1 MVYEGGGKVFVSGE
15 SRGWVYLEKDW
26 DGGRLHLDLVEQA
39 GLLGGSFRLLDV
51 STRALLGGYAKDGKE
66 ALFLLEQSQFPGV
79 LNQQSIVFLAS
90 SLNAWSPEN
99 KPEKWKMNRNELGW
113 ELRLPWDELET
124 KSPFCFKFITE
135 DGLWLEPFH
144 EFGSVL
150 TSPEGVK
157 NYQFDSRRSGRDV
170 FTFEIV
176 DKDRNEELDRWLKCR
191 PKGKFGYFRDNEQI
205 GWFRVFAPRAE
216 QVDLLIYQTS
226 DDTSY
231 ERVPMRLQEDGS
243 WFAKAK
249 EEWENTFYMLSI
261 LQKYED
267 GGNACFEKIILDPYA
282 RATTGRNGPGLILP
296 EPEKVEQNSMFQIP
310 PLRDL
315 VIAEAHIRDLLE
327 KADLGEDVEGKSW
340 FERLAIWISAEDCY
354 LRELGVN
361 AVEFQPL
368 QEFDSRTL
376 DEYHW
381 GYMPVNFF
389 CLESSYSNSP
399 QKGSAV
405 EEFKMVVEAF
415 HNAGIAVI
423 LDVVYNHVGIPAHL
437 MNLDRELY
445 FRIDEFGRLQN
456 FSGCGNDLNCESEPL
471 RKLVVDSLI
480 YLVETF
486 DLDGFRFDLAEL
498 LGIDLLQE
506 IEAKMKSIKKNF
518 ILIAEPWSFRGRLP
532 KTMNEM
538 TYALWSDQ
546 CREQVLS
553 LVKEGTGQREI
564 IQLLSGN
571 LDSHAEPWQSINY
584 IESHD
589 DYSFVDRIFNLD
601 KEGLEKFSDDLVKM
615 NRLAI
620 FIILFSP
627 GVPMISAGQD
637 FMRNKEGVR
646 NTYKRGDLNVLQ
658 YEDLNYYAELNLDI
672 RKMIKFRLS
681 ENGTFLRPQKMG
693 DCSYQVCEGF
703 PEGTLGMEIEENCKC
718 RSFLLVINFVGQD
731 RTITHPKKW
740 LGSQCLLSEVQATPK
755 AVFPKYSYA
764 VFCLKMKS

>member
-1 MVYEGGGKVFVSGE
+1 MYQGGGKVFVSDE

-39 GLLGGSFRLLDV
+39 GLLGGSFSLLDI
-51 STRALLGGYAKDGKE
+51 SQRAGLGGYAKDGQE
-66 ALFLLEQSQFPGV
+66 ALFLIEENQFPGI
-79 LNQQSIVFLAS
+79 LNQQSVVFLAS
-90 SLNAWSPEN
+90 SINNWSPRN

-113 ELRLPWDELET
+113 ELRLSWHEL
-124 KSPFCFKFITE
+124 SIQAPFCFKFITE
-135 DGLWLEPFH
+135 DGIWLEPFD
-144 EFGSVL
+144 EFGSIL
-150 TSPEGVK
+150 TTSEGVK

-170 FTFEIV
+170 FSFEVV
-176 DKDRNEELDRWLKCR
+176 DKERNEELDRWLKHR
-191 PKGKFGYFRDNEQI
+191 PEGKFGYFKDNHEI
-205 GWFRVFAPRAE
+205 GWFRVFAPRAK

-226 DDTSY
+226 DGRSS
-231 ERVPMRLQEDGS
+231 ERVPMQWQEDGS
-243 WFAKAK
+243 WSTKAK

-282 RATTGRNGPGLILP
+282 RATMGRNGPGLILP
-296 EPEKVEQNSMFQIP
+296 EPRKIGQESRFQIP

-315 VIAEAHIRDLLE
+315 VITEAHIRDLLE
-327 KADLGEDVEGKSW
+327 KADLGTAAVGKSW
-340 FERLAIWISAEDCY
+340 FERLKIWISAEDCY

-368 QEFDSRTL
+368 QEFDSRTP

-389 CLESSYSNSP
+389 SPESGYCSSP
-399 QKGSAV
+399 KRGTAV
-405 EEFKMVVEAF
+405 EEFKQVVEAF
-415 HNAGIAVI
+415 HEAGIAVI
-423 LDVVYNHVGIPAHL
+423 LDVVYNHVGIPGHL

-456 FSGCGNDLNCESEPL
+456 FSGCGNDLNCESEPV
-471 RKLVVDSLI
+471 RKLVIDSLT

-498 LGIDLLQE
+498 LGTDLLQE
-506 IEAKMKSIKKNF
+506 IEVKMKSIKKNF

-532 KTMNEM
+532 KTMDET
-538 TYALWSDQ
+538 TYAFWSDQ

-553 LVKEGTGQREI
+553 LIKEGRGQQEI
-564 IQLLSGN
+564 IQLLTGK
-571 LDSHAEPWQSINY
+571 LDYHAQPWQSINY

-589 DYSFVDRIFNLD
+589 DYSFVDRILD
-601 KEGLEKFSDDLVKM
+601 GEKKDAGKFADDLIKM

-627 GVPMISAGQD
+627 GVPMLSAGQD

-646 NTYKRGDLNVLQ
+646 NTYKRGDLNVLR
-658 YEDLNYYAELNLDI
+658 YEDLNYYSELNLGV
-672 RKMIKFRLS
+672 RQMIKFRLS
-681 ENGTFLRPQKMG
+681 EDGVFLRPQKMG
-693 DCSYQVCEGF
+693 DCSYHVCEGF
-703 PEGTLGMEIEENCKC
+703 SEGTIGLEIEDNRKHK
-718 RSFLLVINFVGQD
+718 SFLLVINFVSQN
-731 RTITHPKKW
+731 RTVLYPGKW
-740 LGSQCLLSEVQATPK
+740 LGSRCFLSGIQARSN
-755 AVFPKYSYA
+755 AVFPPYSNA
-764 VFCLKMKS
+764 VFGLKEES